1 MHTKEEEDEEDGAVR
16 KRERERSWPTEEGR
30 TEGRTGRVI
39 MPQDKQAGESGAR
52 LSRQANQNGGSKRK
66 KERIGGDCYPYRKSH
81 RRG

>member
-1 MHTKEEEDEEDGAVR
+1 MAQSG
-16 KRERERSWPTEEGR
+16 RERGSAPGPQRKEGR